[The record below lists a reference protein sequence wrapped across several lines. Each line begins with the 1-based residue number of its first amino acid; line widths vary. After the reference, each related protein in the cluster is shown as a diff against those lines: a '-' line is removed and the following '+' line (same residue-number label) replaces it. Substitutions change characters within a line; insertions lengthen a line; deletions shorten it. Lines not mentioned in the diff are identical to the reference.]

1 MMAQMVPTGL
11 VIMADRIANNTAY
24 FPLITVEELPRNY
37 NPNRGERVR
46 RKLRLPESW
55 KVSADWCEPGFF
67 ERHFGFSANGIQVAA
82 KMETPGILI
91 LEAPMEQDK
100 TEAALAAEIWMN
112 RFHLGGAPFFS
123 PLKPFPTPCSPGWPG
138 GPSTSRTPSKS
149 PWSWFATKQNETT
162 IF

>member
-1 MMAQMVPTGL
+1 MAPIVPTGL
-11 VIMADRIANNTAY
+11 VIMADRIVSNTAY
-24 FPLITVEELPRNY
+24 FPLIAVEELPRNH

-67 ERHFGFSANGIQVAA
+67 ERRFGFSANGIQVAA

-100 TEAALAAEIWMN
+100 TKAALAAKIWMN
-112 RFHLGGAPFFS
+112 HFHLGGAAFFS
-123 PLKPFPTPCSPGWPG
+123 PLKPFPTPCSPG
-138 GPSTSRTPSKS
+138 
-149 PWSWFATKQNETT
+149 
-162 IF
+162 

>member
-1 MMAQMVPTGL
+1 MAQMVLTGL
-11 VIMADRIANNTAY
+11 VIMADRIVSNTAY
-24 FPLITVEELPRNY
+24 FPLIAVEELPRNH

-91 LEAPMEQDK
+91 LEAPMEQD
-100 TEAALAAEIWMN
+100 
-112 RFHLGGAPFFS
+112 GG
-123 PLKPFPTPCSPGWPG
+123 SPGG
-138 GPSTSRTPSKS
+138 GDLDEPLSSGRSGVFLSSQAISNAMFTRMTR
-149 PWSWFATKQNETT
+149 
-162 IF
+162 

>member
-1 MMAQMVPTGL
+1 MAQMVLTGL
-11 VIMADRIANNTAY
+11 VIMADRIVSNTAY
-24 FPLITVEELPRNY
+24 FPLIAVEELPRNH

-46 RKLRLPESW
+46 RKLRLPEPW

-67 ERHFGFSANGIQVAA
+67 ERRFGFSANGIQVAA

-112 RFHLGGAPFFS
+112 RFHLGGAAFFS
-123 PLKPFPTPCSPGWPG
+123 PLKPFPTPCSPG
-138 GPSTSRTPSKS
+138 
-149 PWSWFATKQNETT
+149 
-162 IF
+162 